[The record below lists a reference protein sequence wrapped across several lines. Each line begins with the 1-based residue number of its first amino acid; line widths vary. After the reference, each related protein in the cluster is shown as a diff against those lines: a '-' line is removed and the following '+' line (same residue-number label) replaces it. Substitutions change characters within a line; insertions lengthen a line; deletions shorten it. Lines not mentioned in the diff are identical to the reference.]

1 MRLDD
6 ESTPSADDDG
16 PSALTGYREPPT
28 IAPMPDAGEAAALPF
43 DGAEHVRATSL
54 DERRRTGRVYT
65 PEHVAHFVLGLADY
79 TGGDPTARRLLDPAC
94 GAGVFLVAAIDRLAS
109 AFERDGRPLRHVRH
123 GRAFVEAVEASIFG
137 VDVDPVACGL
147 ARGALRAAVS
157 RHVRIPIAERY
168 LDRNIV
174 EADFLMDDDAIRHL
188 SAGQRFS
195 FIVGNP
201 PYVSTTRLAPRYKER
216 LRGRF
221 VTSSGR
227 LDLYT
232 AFMERGL
239 GLLDD
244 GGRLAFITPDKFLIS
259 QTSAALRAHMLAHA
273 ALRVVARFDSHKVF
287 EDAATVPC
295 VAVFEKGAT
304 RANAEVLQCE
314 SASADGVVTIVDRST
329 VARASLGRAPWHLHS
344 SDARSMIARLE
355 AGHPRVEQLVARVS
369 AGPASG
375 RDKLLVFADG
385 EAPNVEDELLVP
397 AVRGRDIDPFQIRDP
412 RLRALVPYV
421 YDDFGNGSLIRLS
434 DYPRAAR
441 YLRSIRDT
449 LEERHCV
456 RVWERPWHDWHDP
469 VTTDLARRRKILVPD
484 VANTSRFAVDEGAF
498 LPLHSVYYLIPR
510 SGVDAHFLV
519 GVLNSFVAEFIV
531 RTLSP
536 VVKDGFSRYRQQF
549 VAALPV
555 PHASASAVRQ
565 IAAAARAGNHD
576 RVNDLVAKLFAVTD
590 AERAAIEAGLA
601 RSRDAC

>member
-1 MRLDD
+1 MRSDD
-6 ESTPSADDDG
+6 ESTASKDDDG
-16 PSALTGYREPPT
+16 TSALTGYRDPPT
-28 IAPMPDAGEAAALPF
+28 IAPMADAGEAAALRF
-43 DGAEHVRATSL
+43 DGAEHVRATST

-65 PEHVAHFVLGLADY
+65 PEHVARFVLGLAGYADD
-79 TGGDPTARRLLDPAC
+79 GGTAEPLVDPAC
-94 GAGVFLVAAIDRLAS
+94 GAGVFLVAAIDRVAS
-109 AFERDGRPLRHVRH
+109 AFERGGRPLRHVRH
-123 GRAFVEAVEASIFG
+123 ARAFLGAIESSIFG
-137 VDVDPVACGL
+137 VDVDPVACDL

-157 RHVRIPIAERY
+157 RHVRIPIARGY

-174 EADFLMDDDAIRHL
+174 EADFLMDDDAVRRL
-188 SAGQRFS
+188 SAKRGFA

-201 PYVSTTRLAPRYKER
+201 PYVSTTRLAPRYKEH

-239 GLLDD
+239 DLLGA
-244 GGRLAFITPDKFLIS
+244 GGRLAFITPDKFLSS

-273 ALRVVARFDSHKVF
+273 ALRVIARFDSHKVF

-295 VAVFEKGAT
+295 VAVFEKGAV
-304 RANAEVLQCE
+304 RADAEVLQCE
-314 SASADGVVTIVDRST
+314 SASAEGVVTIVDRST
-329 VARASLGRAPWHLHS
+329 VARTSLGRAPWHLHS
-344 SDARSMIARLE
+344 RDVRSMIARLE
-355 AGHPRVEQLVARVS
+355 AGHPRVEQLMARVS

-375 RDKLLVFADG
+375 RDKLFVFADG
-385 EAPNVEDELLVP
+385 DVPDIEDELLVP
-397 AVRGRDIDPFQIRDP
+397 AVRGRDVDAFRVRDP
-412 RLRALVPYV
+412 GLRALVPYV
-421 YDDFGNGSLIRLS
+421 YDEFGNGSLIRLS

-441 YLRSIRDT
+441 YLRSIRAS
-449 LEERHCV
+449 LEQRHCV
-456 RVWERPWHDWHDP
+456 RVWERAWHEWHDP

-484 VANTSRFAVDEGAF
+484 VANTSRFAVDEGSF

-510 SGVDAHFLV
+510 SGVDAHFLM

-549 VAALPV
+549 IATLPV
-555 PHASASAVRQ
+555 PRASASMMRQ
-565 IAAAARAGNHD
+565 VAAAARAANHG

-590 AERAAIEAGLA
+590 GERAAIEGGLA